1 MMAAT
6 ILIVEDSRTMR
17 LLLRCFLVR
26 EGHVVHEAED
36 GVEALE
42 WLASNDRPDLL
53 ITDINMPRLDGFGL
67 IEQLR
72 TRTEQQD
79 LPILVLSTEGAE
91 QKRNLANRLGVLGW
105 FVKPFEADVLRSAI
119 SGVLH

>member
-1 MMAAT
+1 MAAT
-6 ILIVEDSRTMR
+6 ILIVEDSRIMR

-91 QKRNLANRLGVLGW
+91 QKRNLANRLGVRGW
-105 FVKPFEADVLRSAI
+105 FVKPFEADVLRTAI

>member
-1 MMAAT
+1 MAAT

-26 EGHVVHEAED
+26 EGHMVHEAED

-79 LPILVLSTEGAE
+79 LPVLVLSTEGAE
-91 QKRNLANRLGVLGW
+91 QKRNLANRLGVRGW
-105 FVKPFEADVLRSAI
+105 FVKPFEANALRSAI